1 MRGEKKPTGKKTRNI
16 FNDPTKSEVCNK
28 TQIQSRN
35 INPEDGWIRVS
46 QMKVYIVN
54 FYHIFHE
61 YGAELLQ
68 ASKTNLIPNQRM
80 VQSGV
85 LGNANNI
92 NPWTRDLAKDSGDRK
107 NLRSSGGYFADKC
120 LFVCVYEGWVGVG
133 VSVHTCTSS

>member
-16 FNDPTKSEVCNK
+16 FKDPTKSEVCNK

-35 INPEDGWIRVS
+35 INPKDGWIRVT
-46 QMKVYIVN
+46 QMKVYVVN
-54 FYHIFHE
+54 FYHIFYE
-61 YGAELLQ
+61 YGAEVLQ
-68 ASKTNLIPNQRM
+68 ASKTNLIPNQRT

-107 NLRSSGGYFADKC
+107 NLRSSGYFADKC

-133 VSVHTCTSS
+133 VSVHTY